1 MVLEFLSE
9 ADASS
14 AFKINNAGNLLN
26 KIKEHPLFDK
36 FEINRYARPALPP
49 RVCCEGKLWV
59 PFSYF
64 THENNI
70 TLKYNNQYNEELTLF
85 LEKENER
92 INATSIVKNKYVE
105 DGTDAFYFVDA
116 FQEVMFDAYFLKE

>member
-1 MVLEFLSE
+1 MDQTTTYLEF
-9 ADASS
+9 
-14 AFKINNAGNLLN
+14 KIDLFANIFFDV
-26 KIKEHPLFDK
+26 IKKYHDLE
-36 FEINRYARPALPP
+36 
-49 RVCCEGKLWV
+49 VCCEGKLWV

-64 THENNI
+64 IHENNI
-70 TLKYNNQYNEELTLF
+70 TLKYNNQHNEELTLL